1 MDNEGKRQKLESELG
16 CQIAALSSSYSSEA
30 GDYHM
35 TRLIDALI
43 LTDKFWE
50 LFSEDDLPY
59 TRRELELIAQNRQE
73 KRNRIIEIRKELEGL
88 DNVVGY

>member
-1 MDNEGKRQKLESELG
+1 MDKEEKRQILESELC
-16 CQIAALSSSYSSEA
+16 CQIAALSSSYSSDA

-59 TRRELELIAQNRQE
+59 TRGELETLAENRQ
-73 KRNRIIEIRKELEGL
+73 KIRDRIIEIRKEIEELK
-88 DNVVGY
+88 DAVDS